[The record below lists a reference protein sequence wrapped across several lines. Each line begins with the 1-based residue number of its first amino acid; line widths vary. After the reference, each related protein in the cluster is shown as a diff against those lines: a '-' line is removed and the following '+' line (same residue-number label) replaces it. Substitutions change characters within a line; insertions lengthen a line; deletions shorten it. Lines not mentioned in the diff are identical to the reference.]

1 MGYGGKPIALPR
13 PGDPNVPGA
22 LYVARCR
29 FGYGDTAR
37 TAGGASDGC
46 HVWADTQVGDA
57 TSDGIPLFRIA
68 AVDSDAMAPASDV
81 ATGGRQYGGLLV
93 WGIQSIVK
101 TQFTASVDL
110 QVYDTNAADTTQ
122 AWLHETQIACTAAA
136 SKLGPTGSDM
146 DTGFGWS
153 AGMGPRIFNTS
164 DVQDIYVESTGAD
177 IAAGIIDFYIVYSYT
192 DMDPLPGTD
201 WPDTLEG

>member
-1 MGYGGKPIALPR
+1 MGFGGKPIALPR

-46 HVWADTQVGDA
+46 HVWADTQAGNVGDTA
-57 TSDGIPLFRIA
+57 GIPIFRIA
-68 AVDSDAMAPASDV
+68 AVSSDIMATASDNPW
-81 ATGGRQYGGLLV
+81 GKQYGGVMV
-93 WGIQSIVK
+93 WDIKSIVK
-101 TQFTASVDL
+101 TAFTAAVDL
-110 QVYDTNAADTTQ
+110 AVYDSDASDTTGSAWLMEGDIAATTVGAYQTTTQ
-122 AWLHETQIACTAAA
+122 AAD
-136 SKLGPTGSDM
+136 S
-146 DTGFGWS
+146 GFGFW
-153 AGMGPRIFNTS
+153 GQGPKLYNTTDEVDIF
-164 DVQDIYVESTGAD
+164 VESTGAN
-177 IAAGIIDFYIVYSYT
+177 IAAGIVDFYIVYSYV

>member
-46 HVWADTQVGDA
+46 HVWADTQAGDN

-68 AVDSDAMAPASDV
+68 AVSSDLLATASDNPW
-81 ATGGRQYGGLLV
+81 GKQYGGVMV
-93 WGIQSIVK
+93 WGVTSIVK
-101 TQFTASVDL
+101 TAFTAAVDL
-110 QVYDTNAADTTQ
+110 QVYDTDAADTTQ
-122 AWLHETQIACTAAA
+122 AWLHETQIGATAAGKGLA
-136 SKLGPTGSDM
+136 ATSDM
-146 DTGFGWS
+146 DTGFGII
-153 AGMGPRIFNTS
+153 AGMGPRVFNTT
-164 DVQDIYVESTGAD
+164 DIVDIYVESTGAD
-177 IAAGIIDFYIVYSYT
+177 IAAGIVDFYIMYSYN